1 IERGICR
8 SGDSE
13 FETDLV
19 YQFKFKKEGAALNE
33 SLTIDEIKVFLE
45 VVNAGSIT
53 GASKNLFIS
62 QPSISQHIKNIE
74 EKLNFKLFDR
84 SKSEGLILTEKGFK
98 VYQALIPLI
107 NTFDETMETLFV
119 MGDSNELQLKIG
131 ASKIIGEYMMPEVIS
146 DFFKEKAHSN
156 FCVEIQNTSETIEKI
171 LDERVAFGLIET
183 PFCHSSL
190 FTETFCV
197 DEMKLICSSK
207 NELASKR
214 EISLEELK
222 DVPFI
227 FREIGSGTR
236 KMIEEEF
243 AKYDFTPKIHLS
255 FSSNEAI
262 KRAVANDLG
271 VSILSEFATR
281 NEEKAKTIV
290 SLKIKNLNFKREFYI
305 SRKKGKF
312 FSEQENEIIEF
323 LKEWAKSHLNDL
335 NG

>member
-1 IERGICR
+1 MN
-8 SGDSE
+8 
-13 FETDLV
+13 
-19 YQFKFKKEGAALNE
+19 Q

-62 QPSISQHIKNIE
+62 QPGISQHIKNIE

-84 SKSEGLILTEKGFK
+84 SKSEGLLLTEKGFK
-98 VYQALIPLI
+98 VYQTLIPLI
-107 NTFDETMETLFV
+107 NTFDETMEALFI

-146 DFFKEKAHSN
+146 DFFKEKAYSN

-190 FTETFCV
+190 STETFYA
-197 DEMKLICSSK
+197 DEMKFICSSK
-207 NELASKR
+207 NELASKK

-243 AKYDFTPKIHLS
+243 AKHDFTPKIHLS

-262 KRAVANDLG
+262 KRSVVNGLG
-271 VSILSEFATR
+271 FSILSEIAVQ
-281 NEEKAKTIV
+281 NEEKLGILSSV
-290 SLKIKNLNFKREFYI
+290 KITGLNLKREFYI
-305 SRKKGKF
+305 SKKKGKLL
-312 FSEQENEIIEF
+312 SERENELLEF
-323 LKEWAKSHLNDL
+323 LKQWAKNHSNR
-335 NG
+335 G